1 MRLTFSTPQG
11 AVEDDFAADQPLQSL
26 KAEVLS
32 RLRLPADWVDQY
44 IVACDDKTLDERQSP
59 ADLGLAENSTLVVWR
74 VSSSHAARDR
84 TSGT

>member
-1 MRLTFSTPQG
+1 VKLTFSTPQG
-11 AVEDDFAADQPLQSL
+11 AVEGDFPADLPLHDL

-32 RLRLPADWVDQY
+32 RLKLPSEWVDQY
-44 IVACDDKTLDERQSP
+44 IVACDDKTLDEHQSP

-84 TSGT
+84 ASGP